1 MERHTRLS
9 RAAVVLVTIA
19 LIASIAA
26 AVWFASPD
34 APYVPSEDSGAALG
48 TAAPAE
54 DGYAEHETTVPGGYT
69 PVRSDSD
76 VDNMRSNG
84 RKSNNKYILMNN
96 IEIDSIDLT
105 AWTGADGSP
114 WKSELDGNGYTITIN
129 AATASGEYYDT
140 GGLFS
145 VIGGGAYVH
154 DLTIVVQ
161 NVRVDN
167 TANEGSANFGVI
179 AGNACGAVTVDN
191 VYIRLDKDSSG
202 NGDAYVSSNGTTWL
216 GGVFGKVEGSGVS
229 IKNTTVYN
237 AAAGSRGFS
246 GTMVNNLGV
255 YVGGFVGSID
265 KGDLTV
271 SNIAYKADDDA
282 KIFAVA
288 ESGAGFWESNTTLTG
303 GVLGYHNDGSFTLDG
318 LIFDAQVTLGSSFGT
333 QNGDTAHAAY
343 IVGQVDDGLS
353 DVWSDIYI
361 NAANESNWLD
371 GNNETRGNFIRYD
384 AATFTDA
391 RFTDDEKI
399 AFAVARQNPA
409 SAGSVMRTIVQEN
422 TTTTLS
428 DAEIADIVSSGD
440 GPAWITVDRVNAT
453 GKNRLSIGSNAT
465 AGAYNV
471 QNYDTVSSAGDSA
484 YRGSKVYDGSAVT
497 TPTLNV
503 GDATVN
509 AWTADSTSTTAD
521 AGTKT
526 FSYNENALSGYAAAA
541 YNGGTYLVKDGTIYS
556 PGTITVNGTAQTFA
570 LGKDF
575 VYEITQAPVTVTPNV
590 PTGDLYTGNSMP
602 EITVTAV
609 DSGGSPVEG
618 KFTWDDPDAKL
629 ISGTHS
635 YNWTWTPTSSNYQTV
650 KGSMELEA
658 FDRKIESLT
667 VEGTFKTEYTAYEP
681 FDPTGVEVIAHYSDG
696 SQAQLVNDEYK
707 FTVMNGDI
715 NKLIVKNDTVTVSLK
730 KGSGASTTI
739 KITVSKLAVDVPNAI
754 QGLAYNGAE
763 QIGVAASADNYYSL
777 SDNTGTNAGDYTAT
791 ATLLDEANTRWN
803 TADPDDTTPKE
814 IGWSIAK
821 KDVDITVEH
830 TSKTYDGQ
838 VVGPTTLFN
847 AQGVNNEELA
857 LTVTVDGGKT
867 ILNAGTYSVT
877 ASLASTETNY
887 TADPVTIDYTIETI
901 KVSGSVAFTTSEIY
915 DGTEKV
921 AEFTLTS
928 PDVLIGD
935 DKVTITYSVEDRINV
950 TGQAIVASVALPSSG
965 NYQWKDG
972 VEPTASLTIVKATP
986 AVTVKLSDDMPG
998 NLTVAATLD
1007 NDWLVRTDNTGV
1019 EGALTWVKAG
1029 ELLQQGKVEYGW
1041 KFVPTD
1047 SNNYNNETGSLW
1059 ITASE
1064 DTLQSIT
1071 VDGTYKTEY
1080 TAYDDFDPTGLVVI
1094 AHYASGTKVEV
1105 TSGFTLENDKELTD
1119 GQITVTLNGVSTT
1132 ITVTVNKREIPLPTA
1147 TEGLIF
1153 NGKEQNG
1160 IDQKW
1165 IEQYAEFVK
1174 VDGNSQRDAG
1184 DYRATVTLTKDTKYV
1199 TWEGG
1204 SDADVSIPWTIAP
1217 MTLDGTVSAADS
1229 LEYDGNEKDAA
1240 FTVTVGELCGSDQV
1254 TFDYGAGDRINVT
1267 DGGFTA
1273 TAQLPSSGNYKWA
1286 KDAPSASFV
1295 VDPKTVEIGVTA
1307 DLSKTYD
1314 GNVVNPNSLFIAPQG
1329 VDGGALALTVTIDG
1343 GEEILNA
1350 GSYTVTAVLA
1360 DGQTNYTA
1368 QSAQARYEIAKVVLT
1383 GTLTFAGTATYDGTA
1398 KTATFTLTS
1407 DNLVGQDRVGEVTYN
1422 DVDRIKVTGQAIVAS
1437 VALPSANYQWQ
1448 DGVEP
1453 TASLTIVKATPV
1465 VNPTADVQGTLYT
1478 SDDLYDIV
1486 LNLAA
1491 DDTPGKVSWD
1501 EGQRLIAGEQGYN
1514 WTFVP
1519 TDEVNYNGATG
1530 VIKLTA
1536 VQAQLDSVTVDVMPN
1551 TAYTAF
1557 DAFDPTGMVVTA
1569 HYENGDTKQVAPGDL
1584 SLTVD
1589 QGSIVRLV
1597 VASTT
1602 VTVSYSDGDV
1612 TKSTT
1617 VTIEVSPLAVT
1628 APTAVEDLVYN
1639 GAEQTGVVKSAD
1651 HYTLT
1656 GNTAEDAGDYVAT
1669 ATLTDKANT
1678 VWSTGGTDNVTIP
1691 WTIAQMTLDGTVSAD
1706 SLEYDGTQKSAQFV
1720 TSQGELFGGDE
1731 VGMQYSGDRTNVTVD
1746 GFTATAQLPSDN
1758 YKWATDAPS
1767 ESFAVTPKSVVIDV
1781 TAALSKTYDGQ
1792 AVDPAALFPA
1802 PDGVDGQ
1809 PLELT
1814 ATVDGGKTILNA
1826 GSYTVTAVLADGQ
1839 TNYTAKSA
1847 QATYEIAKVVLT
1859 GTLTF
1864 AGTATY
1870 DGTAKTATFNLTS
1883 DNLVG
1888 QDKVGEVTYNDVD
1901 RINVTGQA
1909 IVASVALPSSGNYQ
1923 WQDGDELTASLTIV
1937 KATPVVNP
1945 TADVQGTL
1953 YTSDDLYA
1961 IALKL
1966 GAADTPG
1973 TVSWDEG
1980 QRLIAGEQGYNW
1992 TFVPTDSVNY
2002 NGATGVIKLTAVQAA
2017 LTGIRVS
2024 PSAQAEYTAYDAFD
2038 RGDIVVEAVYGDVVR
2053 AVGDYAL
2060 RFSSGAEGR
2069 LVAGEIT
2076 VTVSYGDGGASF
2088 EESFVIVVAKLV
2100 VEKPVVGDT
2109 TFEDNGGQITLEIA
2123 PSEFYTVTGNTGFG
2137 VGSYL
2142 ATVSL
2147 VDADNTVW
2155 ADGSVDDISIAWT
2168 ISEPVTSDEVIA
2180 DILAME
2186 KVTWQNAE
2194 EFLDL
2199 EARYNALDESEK
2211 TAEATAKL
2219 ETLKAQYDALRN
2231 AAFDDIEA
2239 AHEVTAKSLG
2249 KALAAAAAGL
2259 SAAAIALAIAKRRSI

>member
-1 MERHTRLS
+1 MERHMRLS
-9 RAAVVLVTIA
+9 RAAVVLVAIA

-26 AVWFASPD
+26 AVCFASPD

-96 IEIDSIDLT
+96 ITIDSIDLT

-129 AATASGEYYDT
+129 AATASGAYYDT

-167 TANEGSANFGVI
+167 NEGSANFGVI

-361 NAANESNWLD
+361 NAANGTTWLD

-391 RFTDDEKI
+391 RFADDGKI
-399 AFAVARQNPA
+399 VFAVSRQTPA
-409 SAGSVMRTIVQEN
+409 GAGSVMRTIVQEN

-453 GKNRLSIGSNAT
+453 GKNSLSIGSKAT
-465 AGAYNV
+465 AGTYNV
-471 QNYDTVSSAGDSA
+471 QNYDAVSSADGSA
-484 YRGSKVYDGSAVT
+484 YRGSKVYDGTTVK
-497 TPTLNV
+497 TPTLDV
-503 GDATVN
+503 GGTTVN
-509 AWTADSTSTTAD
+509 AWTADSTTAD
-521 AGTKT
+521 VGTKT
-526 FSYNENALSGYAAAA
+526 FGYNADALSGYAAAA

-556 PGTITVNGTAQTFA
+556 PGKITVNGAEQTFD
-570 LGKDF
+570 LGKNF
-575 VYEITQAPVTVTPNV
+575 VYEITQAPVTVTPKV
-590 PTGDLYTGNSMP
+590 PTDLYAGNPMP
-602 EITVTAV
+602 EITATAV

-618 KFTWDDPDAKL
+618 KIAWDDPDATL
-629 ISGTHS
+629 ISGKNS
-635 YNWTWTPTSSNYQTV
+635 YGWTWTPTSSNYQTV
-650 KGSMELEA
+650 KDSMELEA
-658 FDRKIESLT
+658 FDRKIESLS
-667 VEGTFKTEYTAYEP
+667 VQGVFKTEYTAYEP
-681 FDPTGVEVIAHYSDG
+681 FNSTGVEVIAHYSDG
-696 SQAQLVNDEYK
+696 TQAQLVNGEYE
-707 FTVMNGDI
+707 FTVVNGDI
-715 NKLIVKNDTVTVSLK
+715 NKLIVANDTVTVSLK
-730 KGSGASTTI
+730 AGSTVSTTI
-739 KITVSKLAVDVPNAI
+739 EITVVELTVDVPTAVAD
-754 QGLAYNGAE
+754 LVYNGTQQTGVENAE
-763 QIGVAASADNYYSL
+763 HYTLTG
-777 SDNTGTNAGDYTAT
+777 NTEVDAGDYTAT
-791 ATLLDEANTRWN
+791 ATLTDKANTVW
-803 TADPDDTTPKE
+803 A
-814 IGWSIAK
+814 
-821 KDVDITVEH
+821 
-830 TSKTYDGQ
+830 
-838 VVGPTTLFN
+838 
-847 AQGVNNEELA
+847 
-857 LTVTVDGGKT
+857 
-867 ILNAGTYSVT
+867 
-877 ASLASTETNY
+877 
-887 TADPVTIDYTIETI
+887 
-901 KVSGSVAFTTSEIY
+901 
-915 DGTEKV
+915 
-921 AEFTLTS
+921 
-928 PDVLIGD
+928 
-935 DKVTITYSVEDRINV
+935 
-950 TGQAIVASVALPSSG
+950 
-965 NYQWKDG
+965 
-972 VEPTASLTIVKATP
+972 
-986 AVTVKLSDDMPG
+986 
-998 NLTVAATLD
+998 
-1007 NDWLVRTDNTGV
+1007 
-1019 EGALTWVKAG
+1019 
-1029 ELLQQGKVEYGW
+1029 
-1041 KFVPTD
+1041 
-1047 SNNYNNETGSLW
+1047 
-1059 ITASE
+1059 
-1064 DTLQSIT
+1064 
-1071 VDGTYKTEY
+1071 
-1080 TAYDDFDPTGLVVI
+1080 
-1094 AHYASGTKVEV
+1094 
-1105 TSGFTLENDKELTD
+1105 
-1119 GQITVTLNGVSTT
+1119 
-1132 ITVTVNKREIPLPTA
+1132 
-1147 TEGLIF
+1147 
-1153 NGKEQNG
+1153 
-1160 IDQKW
+1160 
-1165 IEQYAEFVK
+1165 
-1174 VDGNSQRDAG
+1174 
-1184 DYRATVTLTKDTKYV
+1184 
-1199 TWEGG
+1199 GG
-1204 SDADVSIPWTIAP
+1204 SDADVTIKWTIAQ
-1217 MTLDGTVSAADS
+1217 MTLDGTVSAAGS
-1229 LEYDGNEKDAA
+1229 LKYDGNAKEAA
-1240 FTVTVGELCGSDQV
+1240 FDLTTGTLFGSDQV
-1254 TFDYGAGDRINVT
+1254 TIVYDADDRTNVT
-1267 DGGFTA
+1267 GEAVTA
-1273 TAQLPSSGNYKWA
+1273 TAQLPNNGNYKWA
-1286 KDAPSASFV
+1286 TDAPSASFV

-1314 GNVVNPNSLFIAPQG
+1314 GNVVDPKSLFTAPQG
-1329 VDGGALALTVTIDG
+1329 VDGGALALTVTVDG

-1368 QSAQARYEIAKVVLT
+1368 QSAQATYEIAKVVLT

-1398 KTATFTLTS
+1398 KTATFNLTS
-1407 DNLVGQDRVGEVTYN
+1407 DNLVGQDKVGEVTYN
-1422 DVDRIKVTGQAIVAS
+1422 DVDRINVTGQAIVAS
-1437 VALPSANYQWQ
+1437 VALPSSGNYQWQ
-1448 DGVEP
+1448 DGDEL

-1501 EGQRLIAGEQGYN
+1501 EGQRLTAGEQGYN

-1639 GAEQTGVVKSAD
+1639 GAEQTGVEKGD
-1651 HYTLT
+1651 HYTLS
-1656 GNTAEDAGDYVAT
+1656 GNTAEDAGDYTAT

-2219 ETLKAQYDALRN
+2219 ATLKAQYDALRN